1 MFEWSLLTGQ
11 SSWNMSAVRLVW
23 LLALGSFAAHIP
35 SAHKSTV
42 LNSPESVS
50 VVLEST

>member
-1 MFEWSLLTGQ
+1 MFERSLLTGQ

-35 SAHKSTV
+35 SAHKS
-42 LNSPESVS
+42 NSPESVL